1 MGTCFIIIACCY
13 CSGCGKNK
21 SKTDYSRMAYAISL
35 IFLSVFLIVT
45 IIGSIFLYTSQGKFQ
60 STANNALA
68 ILVTRANTVVD
79 IVHNVMTNLEAAK
92 EIEFGQLNL
101 PDEIKKNIGKV
112 ERLSNQTANIKSQTE
127 ETTKVSTELLNAIM
141 SLIVH
146 NGVADTCVAMEDWL
160 QHPQDHTALSK
171 FLPCMDE
178 AMAQRTL
185 DTTRNTSFHMV
196 NLVNTFVITVANNNV
211 PPSNLHDIYYNQSG
225 PSMPLLCNPFF
236 PNLTERTCGPIEVDL
251 KDAPTAYQSF
261 MCNTSP
267 SGLCITIGRLTPSL
281 YTKVVV
287 AANMSDTLHRH
298 GPFLAHLVDC
308 SFVAETFA
316 QISKENCSSL
326 RQYSNQVFIGLL
338 LVSVAVM
345 FSVILWVVFVR
356 ERQFQISSRKLRKT
370 HVEVR

>member
-60 STANNALA
+60 STADNALDV
-68 ILVTRANTVVD
+68 LVTRANTVVD

-92 EIEFGQLNL
+92 DIEFGQLNL

-127 ETTKVSTELLNAIM
+127 ETAKVSTELLNAMSQSLLAVTSLMLILAVIAFIISVFGWKLIVYLLVFIGWILVTCTFILGSM
-141 SLIVH
+141 SLFVH

-178 AMAQRTL
+178 ATAQRTL
-185 DTTRNTSFHMV
+185 DITKNTSFHMV

-281 YTKVVV
+281 YTKKPLLKSVRKI
-287 AANMSDTLHRH
+287 ALH
-298 GPFLAHLVDC
+298 
-308 SFVAETFA
+308 
-316 QISKENCSSL
+316 
-326 RQYSNQVFIGLL
+326 
-338 LVSVAVM
+338 
-345 FSVILWVVFVR
+345 
-356 ERQFQISSRKLRKT
+356 
-370 HVEVR
+370 